1 MSYSQKERIWILL
14 RDIQTKK
21 RGYFSLFSKRFGLS
35 VQDGYLVR
43 EISSQ
48 PGITLSELSDLL
60 GLSKST
66 VSSMVARLEEKGIL
80 TREIPRNNR
89 RIVQLRISSELRQ
102 NPEISL
108 LRSQM
113 MEGFLKELSQEDAT
127 VIINGLEKLNELMA
141 HSADH
146 EEYPGDSLPLPP
158 NEPEHTK

>member
-1 MSYSQKERIWILL
+1 MSYSQKEQIWILL
-14 RDIQTKK
+14 RDIQRKK

-43 EISSQ
+43 EIASQ
-48 PGITLSELSDLL
+48 PGITLSELSELL

-89 RIVQLRISSELRQ
+89 RIVQLRISPELKQ

-108 LRSQM
+108 LRNQM
-113 MEGFLKELSQEDAT
+113 MEGFLKELGPEDAA
-127 VIINGLEKLNELMA
+127 VIIKGLEKLNELIGN
-141 HSADH
+141 SADH
-146 EEYPGDSLPLPP
+146 EESEPGHS
-158 NEPEHTK
+158 K